1 MSHFTV
7 VMGLSCLLLVV
18 VSLVMAEAF
27 TREILVDDDSPKS
40 STNDGPISNQIP
52 GEENTACH
60 MEYQVMKRVVGQCVK
75 LGRTAKGC
83 VAGNYLH
90 PYHPECM

>member
-1 MSHFTV
+1 MVITV
-7 VMGLSCLLLVV
+7 AMTD
-18 VSLVMAEAF
+18 AF
-27 TREILVDDDSPKS
+27 TREILVDDDSPNAK
-40 STNDGPISNQIP
+40 TNNDATISNQIP

>member
-1 MSHFTV
+1 
-7 VMGLSCLLLVV
+7 MGASCLLIVAI
-18 VSLVMAEAF
+18 SLVMIDAY
-27 TREILVDDDSPKS
+27 TREILVDDDNADTK
-40 STNDGPISNQIP
+40 STNEGPMSNQIP

-60 MEYQVMKRVVGQCVK
+60 MEYQVMKRVVGQCIK
-75 LGRTAKGC
+75 LGRTTKGC

>member
-1 MSHFTV
+1 MGASGLMV
-7 VMGLSCLLLVV
+7 VLMI
-18 VSLVMAEAF
+18 SLAMTDAF
-27 TREILVDDDSPKS
+27 TREILVDDDNPSAKS
-40 STNDGPISNQIP
+40 ANEGPISNQIP

-75 LGRTAKGC
+75 LGRSAKGC

>member
-1 MSHFTV
+1 
-7 VMGLSCLLLVV
+7 MGASGLLVV
-18 VSLVMAEAF
+18 LISLAMTDAF
-27 TREILVDDDSPKS
+27 TREILVDDDNPNAK
-40 STNDGPISNQIP
+40 TVNEGPISNQIP

-75 LGRTAKGC
+75 LGRSAKGC